1 MLYQK
6 EHLEE
11 IRYQAE
17 LNPSY
22 YEQKISQFS
31 DYEQSTLWRCFN
43 DKADAKL
50 HLDLDPIVRRNITQ
64 DVPVELYRGVSKKTA
79 SWLQGMEVGRII
91 ADNRVTSFSTDFSVA
106 RQFAGAY
113 CYGTHIILSLRNCP
127 FAFNFQE
134 HAMNLVLAAP
144 DSEFKKDWVSNEEDE
159 RMEKLEMINA
169 EDEWMFPIGTQFEI
183 VSIEDYQVDPRA
195 RVYTIYHLNFYSF

>member
-6 EHLEE
+6 DHLEE
-11 IRYQAE
+11 IRENAE

-22 YEQKISQFS
+22 YERAISQFS
-31 DYEQSTLWRCFN
+31 DYEQSTLWLCFN
-43 DKADAKL
+43 DKADPKL
-50 HLDLDPIVRRNITQ
+50 HLDLDPIIRRNITS

-79 SWLQGMEVGRII
+79 AWLSHMEVGRII
-91 ADNRVTSFSTDFSVA
+91 ADNRVTSFSSDFATA

-113 CYGTHIILSLRNCP
+113 CYNTKVILSLRNCP

-144 DSEFKKDWVSNEEDE
+144 DSEFRCNAINGDE

-183 VSIEDYQVDPRA
+183 VSIEDYQLDPLSP
-195 RVYTIYHLNFYSF
+195 VYKIYHLNFYSF